1 MKVYAGSLVTV
12 NQEIY
17 PSLGGWFVQIWL
29 ASDPSEV
36 VARAYGHTPD
46 QARERAEMI
55 VKALS
60 APIPEAF

>member
-1 MKVYAGSLVTV
+1 MKVHAGVLVTV
-12 NQEIY
+12 NQEIQL
-17 PSLGGWFVQIWL
+17 SLGGWFVQIWL
-29 ASDPSEV
+29 DSDPSEV
-36 VARAYGHTPD
+36 VARAYGYTPD